1 MAAQTCNPTIMR
13 LLNEKASTKQKVF
26 RETKKQLATLK
37 AVIQALADDLNG
49 AYCQVDESVEIKY
62 HDRSAFEADISFGG
76 DVLLFTMHSNVF
88 TFPADHAIWKVGYIK
103 EDKRNGYFG
112 VINIYNFLADS
123 FRYNRPDDVGLLLGR
138 IFVNHEGHF
147 FVEGKRQ
154 LGFLFNSVA
163 HDILNEESLK
173 KIAETA
179 VVYGLE
185 FDLISP
191 TFNDVMVVSV
201 RQLENARNELQLKT
215 GKQMG
220 YRVSSQLKK
229 DEE

>member
-1 MAAQTCNPTIMR
+1 MR

-26 RETKKQLATLK
+26 RETKQQLATLK
-37 AVIQALADDLNG
+37 EVLKGLADELNG
-49 AYCQVDESVEIKY
+49 AYCEVDESVEIKY
-62 HDRSAFEADISFGG
+62 RDRSAFEAEISFGG
-76 DVLLFTMHSNVF
+76 DVLLFAMHTNVF
-88 TFPADHAIWKVGYIK
+88 TFPAEHGIRKMGYIK
-103 EDKRNGYFG
+103 KDKRRGYFG

-154 LGFLFNSVA
+154 LGFLFNHVA
-163 HDILNEESLK
+163 QDVLDAESLK

-191 TFNDVMVVSV
+191 SFSEVMVVSV
-201 RQLENARNELQLKT
+201 RQLENSRNELQLKT
-215 GKQMG
+215 GKRLG